1 MKRFTLLFMLSLLTL
16 PSCASTRKDGVAG
29 ANEQT
34 NWKPV
39 QTGKASYY
47 GGRWHRRL
55 TANGERY
62 DQNSMTAAHKTLP
75 FGTRVK
81 VTNLRN
87 GKTCEVRINN
97 RGPFIKGRVIDLSV
111 AAAKQIGAISAG
123 VVPVKLEVKS

>member
-1 MKRFTLLFMLSLLTL
+1 MKRSILLFMLLVSAL
-16 PSCASTRKDGVAG
+16 PSCASNRQDGLAVAG
-29 ANEQT
+29 EQT
-34 NWKPV
+34 KWKPL
-39 QTGKASYY
+39 QSGKASYY

-62 DQNSMTAAHKTLP
+62 DQDSMTAAHKTLP

-97 RGPFIKGRVIDLSV
+97 RGPFVKGRVIDLSV
-111 AAAKQIGAISAG
+111 AAAKQIGSINAG
-123 VVPVKLEVKS
+123 VVPVKLEVKM